1 MGRLGRRQPFGSR
14 GKRGLIDL
22 FDRFA
27 VAIQYDFRHE
37 LVIDVLD
44 YFAGERSWHEFYE
57 YLHELPRWGKFHS
70 ALEMDEE
77 YARVVHEQRRK
88 MRQEQEDRFWDGDE
102 DESEQ
107 EQFEVETRSS
117 EGYTPLLAAV
127 HTLDEHVQALTSVTI
142 KLHSKS
148 KPPPLTRAPRPITMI
163 DVMDKMEER
172 DEMHELSRAFGFT
185 KER

>member
-1 MGRLGRRQPFGSR
+1 
-14 GKRGLIDL
+14 
-22 FDRFA
+22 
-27 VAIQYDFRHE
+27 
-37 LVIDVLD
+37 
-44 YFAGERSWHEFYE
+44 
-57 YLHELPRWGKFHS
+57 
-70 ALEMDEE
+70 MDEE

-88 MRQEQEDRFWDGDE
+88 MRQEQEDRFWNE

-107 EQFEVETRSS
+107 QEEFEVETRSS